1 MKTTPVTNLVLLK
14 YTIFIP
20 LA

>member
-14 YTIFIP
+14 YTIFSP